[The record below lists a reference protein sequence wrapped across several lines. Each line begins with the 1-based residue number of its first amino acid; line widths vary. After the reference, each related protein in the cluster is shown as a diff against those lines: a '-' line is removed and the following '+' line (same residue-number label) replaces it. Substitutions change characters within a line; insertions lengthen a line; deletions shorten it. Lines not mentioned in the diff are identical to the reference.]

1 MRFAY
6 PIYLWLL
13 FVIPFLAWRFMR
25 RGGGAPLIYSDITR
39 IKKIFGASNARAPL
53 SHKVRRTL
61 AALRLLVLALF
72 ILALARPQAELV
84 SSEIYTEGI
93 DIMLCVDV
101 SNSMALIDLDL
112 QNRRT
117 RLDVTKEVVKS
128 FVEGRSNDRIGMTVF
143 ATDAFLQCPLTVD
156 YGIVQNFLNE
166 IKIDMIP
173 GNSTAIGNAIASSL
187 NRLRYTDSKSK
198 VIILITDGAN
208 NSGEFDPLTAAEMAD
223 ALGVKIYTIGV
234 GGLGI
239 PYILQNNFLFGQQLT
254 PVPQA
259 ERIDE
264 STLKQIAETSNG
276 QYFRATDTQKFR
288 EIFQQIDQLEKSKIQ
303 TQGSRRFRELFHY
316 FLIPALVILLVEVIL
331 SQTRFRKLP

>member
-1 MRFAY
+1 MNFAY
-6 PIYLWLL
+6 PVYLLL
-13 FVIPFLAWRFMR
+13 LLVIPFLAWRSMR
-25 RGGGAPLIYSDITR
+25 QGGGAPLIYSDIGR
-39 IKKIFGASNARAPL
+39 IKKIFGASNARVPIT
-53 SHKVRRTL
+53 HKVRRVL
-61 AALRLLVLALF
+61 AGLRLLVLALF
-72 ILALARPQAELV
+72 IMALARPQAELV
-84 SSEIYTEGI
+84 SSEIFTEGI

-101 SNSMALIDLDL
+101 SNSMVLIDLDL

-128 FVEGRSNDRIGMTVF
+128 FVEGRRNDRIGMTVF

-156 YGIVQNFLNE
+156 YGIVQNFLDDV
-166 IKIDMIP
+166 KIDMIP

-187 NRLRYTDSKSK
+187 NRLRYTESKSK

-208 NSGEFDPLTAAEMAD
+208 NSGEFDPLTAAEMAS

-264 STLKQIAETSNG
+264 STLRQIADASNG

-316 FLIPALVILLVEVIL
+316 FLIPALAILLVELIL

>member
-1 MRFAY
+1 MHFAY
-6 PIYLWLL
+6 PVYLLL
-13 FVIPFLAWRFMR
+13 LLVIPFLAWRSMR
-25 RGGGAPLIYSDITR
+25 QGGGAPLIYSDIGR
-39 IKKIFGASNARAPL
+39 IKKIFGASNARVPIT
-53 SHKVRRTL
+53 HKVRRVL
-61 AALRLLVLALF
+61 AGLRLLVLALF
-72 ILALARPQAELV
+72 IMALARPQAELV
-84 SSEIYTEGI
+84 SSEIFTEGI

-101 SNSMALIDLDL
+101 SNSMVLIDLDL

-128 FVEGRSNDRIGMTVF
+128 FVEGRRNDRIGMTVF

-156 YGIVQNFLNE
+156 YGIVQNFLDDV
-166 IKIDMIP
+166 KIDMIP

-187 NRLRYTDSKSK
+187 NRLRYTESKSK

-208 NSGEFDPLTAAEMAD
+208 NSGEFDPLTAAEMAS

-264 STLKQIAETSNG
+264 STLRQIADASNG

-316 FLIPALVILLVEVIL
+316 FLIPALAILLVELIL